1 MQSKSYSP
9 NTTTTTTAT
18 SATVFS
24 YQQTQTNQH
33 QPDQFQQRLVS
44 PNYQSNQSRNTAA
57 LPPNQKHSNPPAPF
71 YSGFAS
77 SGSIGAFVGNRGG
90 GVVGGG
96 VGLDGDD
103 VLNDLP
109 DLSHLSEEERKIIEA
124 VLERQRIEEAKNN
137 ASLSSSR

>member
-9 NTTTTTTAT
+9 NTTTAT

-24 YQQTQTNQH
+24 YQQTQKNQH

-57 LPPNQKHSNPPAPF
+57 LPPNQKHSNPPTPF
-71 YSGFAS
+71 YSGFSS
-77 SGSIGAFVGNRGG
+77 SGSVGAFVGNRGG
-90 GVVGGG
+90 GVGGG

>member
-9 NTTTTTTAT
+9 NTTTAT

-24 YQQTQTNQH
+24 YQQTQTNQN

-57 LPPNQKHSNPPAPF
+57 LPPNQKHTNPPAPF
-71 YSGFAS
+71 YSGSAS
-77 SGSIGAFVGNRGG
+77 SGSVGAFAGSH
-90 GVVGGG
+90 GG

-103 VLNDLP
+103 VQNDLP